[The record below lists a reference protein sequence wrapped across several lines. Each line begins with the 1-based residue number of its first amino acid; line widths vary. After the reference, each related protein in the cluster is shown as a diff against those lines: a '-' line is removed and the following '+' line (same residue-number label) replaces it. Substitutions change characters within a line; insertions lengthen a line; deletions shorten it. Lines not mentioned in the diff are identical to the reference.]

1 MLFWTFPITFFAQK
15 ISPRAG
21 RSYCSHFIKDPDP
34 VMNFVW
40 HNCTCCSSGQEWDE
54 NITCWTICCLLRFC
68 IANEKLLLKLK
79 STTLNVIDGLD
90 LLLSS
95 PSFLHFSP
103 LLCFVSSENIFSS
116 IAFFL
121 SFVTTR
127 SSLEWRSHVTGQ
139 FQSASGYG
147 LVSFK
152 RHHNMQHSAVFFL
165 LRPCVW
171 WYTSL
176 M

>member
-15 ISPRAG
+15 ISLRAG
-21 RSYCSHFIKDPDP
+21 TSYCSHFIKDPDP

-40 HNCTCCSSGQEWDE
+40 HNCTRCSCGQEWDE

-103 LLCFVSSENIFSS
+103 LLCFVSS
-116 IAFFL
+116 
-121 SFVTTR
+121 
-127 SSLEWRSHVTGQ
+127 LEWRSHVTGQ